1 MKEKT
6 QQMALDYILRK
17 KESKNSDHEK
27 RKDLIYKDMK
37 MAGYLSPSDIVIS
50 IDEKKWLMKCRL
62 EDIVVTLDEK

>member
-37 MAGYLSPSDIVIS
+37 MADYLSPSDIV
-50 IDEKKWLMKCRL
+50 
-62 EDIVVTLDEK
+62 V